1 MVKRVLVLGGGSA
14 GFLAAI
20 ALKGRV
26 PQLAVEGA
34 IEFPADPLV
43 LDELDDAKLRAAHEE
58 GTPVVV
64 RADTEQKVLAALA
77 RPEVACVLVP
87 TQDLLS
93 IDLVKAT
100 YG

>member
-1 MVKRVLVLGGGSA
+1 MRQRWFGATKQQ
-14 GFLAAI
+14 
-20 ALKGRV
+20 V
-26 PQLAVEGA
+26 PQLAVEGEL
-34 IEFPADPLV
+34 EFPSEPLV
-43 LDELDDAKLRAAHEE
+43 LDELDDARLRKAHDE

-64 RADTEQKVLAALA
+64 RADTEEKVVAALA

-87 TQDLLS
+87 DTTLLE

>member
-1 MVKRVLVLGGGSA
+1 
-14 GFLAAI
+14 
-20 ALKGRV
+20 V
-26 PQLAVEGA
+26 PQLAVEGE
-34 IEFPADPLV
+34 IVFPAEPLV
-43 LDELDDAKLRAAHEE
+43 LDELDDPKLRAAHEE

-64 RADTEQKVLAALA
+64 RADTEEQVLAALA

-87 TQDLLS
+87 NPELLH

>member
-1 MVKRVLVLGGGSA
+1 LRKRWFGATRQL
-14 GFLAAI
+14 
-20 ALKGRV
+20 V
-26 PQLAVEGA
+26 PQLAVEGE
-34 IEFPADPLV
+34 IEFPAEPLV
-43 LDELDDAKLRAAHEE
+43 LEELDDAQLRQAHED

-64 RADTEQKVLAALA
+64 RADSEEKVLAALA

-87 TQDLLS
+87 DAKLLE

>member
-1 MVKRVLVLGGGSA
+1 
-14 GFLAAI
+14 
-20 ALKGRV
+20 V
-26 PQLAVEGA
+26 PQLAVEGE
-34 IEFPADPLV
+34 IEFPAEPLV
-43 LDELDDAKLRAAHEE
+43 LDELDDAQLRQAHEQ

-64 RADTEQKVLAALA
+64 RADSEEQVLAALT

-87 TQDLLS
+87 DAKLLE

>member
-1 MVKRVLVLGGGSA
+1 LRKRWFGA
-14 GFLAAI
+14 T
-20 ALKGRV
+20 RQQV
-26 PQLAVEGA
+26 PQLAVEGE
-34 IEFPADPLV
+34 IEFPAEPLV
-43 LDELDDAKLRAAHEE
+43 LEELDDAQLRQAHEE

-64 RADTEQKVLAALA
+64 RAGSDEKVLAALA

-87 TQDLLS
+87 DPKLLE